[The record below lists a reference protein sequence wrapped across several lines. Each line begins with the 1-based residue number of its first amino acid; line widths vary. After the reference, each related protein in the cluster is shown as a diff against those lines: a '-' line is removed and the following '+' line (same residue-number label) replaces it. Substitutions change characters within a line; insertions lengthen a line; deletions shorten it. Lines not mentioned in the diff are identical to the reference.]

1 MTPSLVPWIL
11 AVLGLYVFQVF
22 LPAALRAIQAPDP
35 AAARADHLRGKDNPP
50 PLSKHG
56 ARAARALN
64 NLQESLP
71 VFLVLAILLEMG
83 GSVSDSAIL
92 GAQVFLVGRVLFVP
106 AYLTAVAGVRSL
118 MWLVA
123 VVGLGMMVTALL

>member
-1 MTPSLVPWIL
+1 MTPSLIPWIF
-11 AVLGLYVFQVF
+11 AVLALYVLQVL
-22 LPAALRAIQAPDP
+22 LPAALRALQAPDP

-56 ARAARALN
+56 ARAQRALN

-71 VFLVLAILLEMG
+71 VFLAVAILLEARG
-83 GSVSDSAIL
+83 DVSESAIL
-92 GAQVFLVGRVLFVP
+92 GAQVFLLGRVLFVP
-106 AYLTAVAGVRSL
+106 AYLTAVVGMRSL

-123 VVGLGMMVTALL
+123 VVGLGLMVAALL